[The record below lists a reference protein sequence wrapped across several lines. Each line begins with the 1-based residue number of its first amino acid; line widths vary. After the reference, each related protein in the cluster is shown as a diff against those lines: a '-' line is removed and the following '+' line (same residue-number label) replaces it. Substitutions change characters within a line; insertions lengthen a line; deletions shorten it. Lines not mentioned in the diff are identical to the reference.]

1 MKKNCLVLCLLLS
14 AVLSAPTAKAQ
25 VADTMSVPFGCFEQ
39 WNTLP
44 GDTMSLM
51 GLPIPI
57 NSGYTLPEG
66 WEIPHYDINDTVSYM
81 GLTLPINTS
90 IPLGKVYRDSVN
102 APEGS
107 SALVAESFI
116 FQDVLDPMAFSLA
129 QSFLDTGL
137 VNTVLPSVVSTGRV
151 DINKIIPLMENI
163 LDNPDDLSW
172 LLDIVDTADL
182 NNYISGGFP
191 LNGFQPGRLLGYYKY
206 IYDHSYGFR
215 DYGAVIAL
223 GTRYDTIEHRR
234 MIVGAGSK
242 SLYQLYDSV
251 NYEAF
256 YMDYFSI
263 GDYLPE
269 GYAFSE
275 PDSMV
280 ILIVSSVGEKA
291 RYRGSRLFID
301 SLQLVQFPG
310 PCGRV
315 ENLREVFHNHMY
327 VQLEWNNTATP
338 DRWEI
343 EYGTSG
349 FMHGFGTVVT
359 TSDSTYLFYNLSPN
373 TSYDFYVRALCGD
386 TATTPWVFISITTDT
401 MPLPQSVT
409 DVLEAGISLHPNP
422 AQGRCMVDFGSVQVQ
437 RLRLYS
443 VDGRLVED
451 KAVEGTE
458 EELLL
463 PHTGVYIVELQ
474 TPQGLVHKRLVNK

>member
-1 MKKNCLVLCLLLS
+1 MKKNCFVLCFLLA

-137 VNTVLPSVVSTGRV
+137 VNTVLPSVVSTGQA
-151 DINKIIPLMENI
+151 DINKIIPLIENI
-163 LDNPDDLSW
+163 LGNPDDLSW

-182 NNYISGGFP
+182 NNYIKGGFP

-242 SLYQLYDSV
+242 SLYQLYDWICKNFSPCADTLYPV
-251 NYEAF
+251 GAQGWAVKEATRILDKGEASS
-256 YMDYFSI
+256 Y
-263 GDYLPE
+263 
-269 GYAFSE
+269 GYAALFYE
-275 PDSMV
+275 LAYMIGYQPV
-280 ILIVSSVGEKA
+280 LIS
-291 RYRGSRLFID
+291 GSI
-301 SLQLVQFPG
+301 
-310 PCGRV
+310 
-315 ENLREVFHNHMY
+315 
-327 VQLEWNNTATP
+327 
-338 DRWEI
+338 
-343 EYGTSG
+343 YGTQTY
-349 FMHGFGTVVT
+349 FEAEDGTRIEAHAGYKPYAWVEIKFDGI
-359 TSDSTYLFYNLSPN
+359 SFI
-373 TSYDFYVRALCGD
+373 FD
-386 TATTPWVFISITTDT
+386 TAGESQFDSYRMYYKRNEPIRWQRGYRSDVF
-401 MPLPQSVT
+401 
-409 DVLEAGISLHPNP
+409 
-422 AQGRCMVDFGSVQVQ
+422 
-437 RLRLYS
+437 
-443 VDGRLVED
+443 
-451 KAVEGTE
+451 
-458 EELLL
+458 
-463 PHTGVYIVELQ
+463 
-474 TPQGLVHKRLVNK
+474 